1 MMEERDVV
9 LLAHLRKNARAKLTN
24 ISKQTDI
31 PVSTIFE
38 RLRSPLRSYIRKY
51 TCLLN
56 NSEVGFNS
64 RATLIL
70 KVDKE
75 QKNEIGQ
82 FLEKHQNVNSLYK
95 INNGYDF
102 LIDVIFR
109 QMAHLEEFIDQLER
123 KFRIKQKEVYFVIE
137 EVKEEAFMADPQT
150 ALFLFDG
157 QPQQKAAKEAKK
169 EAKGKQQH

>member
-1 MMEERDVV
+1 MVEEKDVM
-9 LLAHLRKNARAKLTN
+9 LLAQLRKNARAKLTN

-38 RLRSPLRSYIRKY
+38 RLRTPLRSYIKKY

-56 NSEVGFNS
+56 NSELGFNS

-75 QKNEIGQ
+75 QKHEIGQ
-82 FLEKHQNVNSLYK
+82 FLEKHQNVNSLYR

-102 LIDVIFR
+102 LIDVIFK
-109 QMAHLEEFIDQLER
+109 QMMNLEEFIEHLER
-123 KFRIKQKEVYFVIE
+123 KFRIKQKEVYFIID

-157 QPQQKAAKEAKK
+157 RPQQKAAKEVKK
-169 EAKGKQQH
+169 EAKGKQH